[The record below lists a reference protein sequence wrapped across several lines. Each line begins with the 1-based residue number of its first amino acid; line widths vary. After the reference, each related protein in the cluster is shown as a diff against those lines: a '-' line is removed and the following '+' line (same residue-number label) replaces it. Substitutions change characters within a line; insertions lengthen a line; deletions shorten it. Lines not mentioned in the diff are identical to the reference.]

1 LSTRIDE
8 RPSMLD
14 VTYEI
19 DRQSKSKAK
28 VASVWCAGRAER
40 RPVSFC
46 KKFCDY
52 YRMMGIGKMVCGWD
66 VDDEDPPE
74 RRGGRS

>member
-1 LSTRIDE
+1 MGTRIDE

-19 DRQSKSKAK
+19 DRLSKSKAK
-28 VASVWCAGRAER
+28 VASVYCCGRAER

-46 KKFCDY
+46 QKFCEY

-66 VDDEDPPE
+66 VDDEAPPY
-74 RRGGRS
+74 RRGRA